1 MIKNLITDEMIQE
14 FNGILIKE
22 SSILRLQK
30 SKYTNG
36 SYDIVLRE
44 DSYIQYNIAGGLTD
58 KFYDKLNSFFRQ
70 KGVWELN
77 YNNTATCF
85 WCFRE

>member
-14 FNGILIKE
+14 FNEILIKE
-22 SSILRLQK
+22 GSILRLEK
-30 SKYTNG
+30 GKGTIG
-36 SYDIVLRE
+36 SVDIVLQ
-44 DSYIQYNIAGGLTD
+44 DDQYIKHNSIGGLTN
-58 KFYDKLNSFFRQ
+58 KFYDKLNYFFRQ

>member
-1 MIKNLITDEMIQE
+1 MIKSLITDEMIQE
-14 FNGILIKE
+14 FNEMLIKE
-22 SSILRLQK
+22 NSILRLEK
-30 SKYTNG
+30 GKGTMG
-36 SYDIVLRE
+36 SVDIILQN
-44 DSYIQYNIAGGLTD
+44 DQYISHNSIGGLTN

-70 KGVWELN
+70 KGAWELN

>member
-1 MIKNLITDEMIQE
+1 MVKSLITDEMIQE
-14 FNGILIKE
+14 FNEILIKE
-22 SSILRLQK
+22 GSILRLEK
-30 SKYTNG
+30 GKGTMG
-36 SYDIVLRE
+36 GVDIILQN
-44 DSYIQYNIAGGLTD
+44 DQYINHNSIGGLSS